1 MFTFYLSV
9 SQVLFFPQYP
19 LLAAMLTS
27 RPFDEVVERSQ
38 SRSLDASTVS
48 SGGGDE
54 AVIRG
59 YAQRYIREIVQMLD
73 IVPRQMLLIFKM
85 NDCLRHVDMALGS
98 PVNNLVVAGKYAS
111 KRVYESDKEKRQQSK
126 GGVLSLLRDWLSYI
140 KVLMRINM
148 YELSTRLYIT
158 K

>member
-1 MFTFYLSV
+1 MHLKCLIFS
-9 SQVLFFPQYP
+9 QYP

-73 IVPRQMLLIFKM
+73 IVSSHCS
-85 NDCLRHVDMALGS
+85 N
-98 PVNNLVVAGKYAS
+98 
-111 KRVYESDKEKRQQSK
+111 VYIEYY
-126 GGVLSLLRDWLSYI
+126 SY
-140 KVLMRINM
+140 
-148 YELSTRLYIT
+148 
-158 K
+158 

>member
-59 YAQRYIREIVQMLD
+59 YAQRYIREIVQMLN
-73 IVPRQMLLIFKM
+73 IVPRQM
-85 NDCLRHVDMALGS
+85 VS
-98 PVNNLVVAGKYAS
+98 S
-111 KRVYESDKEKRQQSK
+111 
-126 GGVLSLLRDWLSYI
+126 
-140 KVLMRINM
+140 
-148 YELSTRLYIT
+148 
-158 K
+158 